1 MTPRDRV
8 AMAAAHL
15 TLAYREEMSHPQRGE
30 LAVALIRLHPCCDT
44 YNITNDDIR
53 AKLNM
58 IYDGIPAEREQQ

>member
-15 TLAYREEMSHPQRGE
+15 TLAYQEETNDHLAGE
-30 LAVALIRLHPCCDT
+30 LAVALIRLHPCCDA

-58 IYDGIPAEREQQ
+58 IYDGIPAESEQQ

>member
-1 MTPRDRV
+1 MTPRDQV

-30 LAVALIRLHPCCDT
+30 LAVALIRLQPCCAAYD
-44 YNITNDDIR
+44 ITNDDIL